1 MPPKN
6 VQLVSCLYV
15 NPKNLA
21 LGRASRQSSEYDGL
35 GASLAVDGDHSGDHY
50 RKCNCTQQDPQ
61 GWWEVDLGQLVH
73 IHKVK
78 VVSLSAS
85 CVFVLVVDELI
96 CLEKCYIFSRLI
108 RCFVRWG
115 GSRGVCRK

>member
-1 MPPKN
+1 MP
-6 VQLVSCLYV
+6 CLYV

-35 GASLAVDGDHSGDHY
+35 GASLAVDGDHAGDHY

-78 VVSLSAS
+78 VVTSELVWRSA
-85 CVFVLVVDELI
+85 V
-96 CLEKCYIFSRLI
+96 
-108 RCFVRWG
+108 CFRV
-115 GSRGVCRK
+115 